1 MLSLLA
7 VSSVSRAVR
16 RSITEFPPSITR
28 HTMFENLFHLDTY
41 SKNDIV
47 FIFLV
52 FSNIFISA
60 QLVALLSSDS

>member
-1 MLSLLA
+1 
-7 VSSVSRAVR
+7 
-16 RSITEFPPSITR
+16 
-28 HTMFENLFHLDTY
+28 MFENLFHLDTY